1 MGTFELLVIAAMI
14 AFNSVFAAYEIAL
27 ASIGLGRLH
36 ALKDEKRRGS
46 ASALRMKEKMEASLA
61 VVQLG
66 ITLVAAVA
74 AATGGAG
81 AAEKVEPLLMEA
93 GFSATVAALLAI
105 ALVVAPLT
113 MITILFGELVPKVFA
128 LKNKE
133 WICLKLSPPMEW
145 FAYAVWPAVWFFEK
159 SVTGI
164 VSLFGK
170 REGSE
175 GDVSEAA
182 IRELRGA
189 ASLARISKLIGRR
202 EEGIIV
208 SASRLSATPLSDI
221 MLPAEYMGMLP
232 ADQNM
237 EQALEIA
244 YRTMHTRYPITQ
256 QAGNPQRI
264 TGYVNLKDIVAEETH
279 GNVHQK
285 VSSLIRPIVSFA
297 AKASVSECLE
307 RLMRERQHIALVK
320 DGDRVVGMVTLEDI
334 VEEII
339 GEIHDEF
346 DRLPTYVRRSGDGW
360 VAGGF
365 ASLHHLR
372 DVTGLTLNPVSEKPV
387 LNVND
392 WILEHLTDPPT
403 SGLTLNDEN
412 RRVIVRKTKG
422 ALVRE
427 AYIYAIPE
435 EGAETAPS
443 SGEAS

>member
-1 MGTFELLVIAAMI
+1 MGTFELLVIALMI

-36 ALKDEKRRGS
+36 ALKDENRHG
-46 ASALRMKEKMEASLA
+46 ATSALRMKDNMEASLA

-81 AAEKVEPLLMEA
+81 AAEKVEPMLIEA
-93 GFSATVAALLAI
+93 GFSETVAALLAI

-145 FAYAVWPAVWFFEK
+145 FSYAVWPAVWFFEK

-170 REGSE
+170 RQAD
-175 GDVSEAA
+175 GDDTSEAA
-182 IRELRGA
+182 IQELHGA

-221 MLPAEYMGMLP
+221 MLPAQYMGMLP
-232 ADQNM
+232 ADETM
-237 EQALEIA
+237 EHALQLA
-244 YRTMHTRYPITQ
+244 HQTMHTRYPVTQ
-256 QAGNPQRI
+256 QAGSAQQI
-264 TGYVNLKDIVAEETH
+264 TGYVNLKDIIAENTH
-279 GNVHQK
+279 EGSQRK
-285 VSSLIRPIVSFA
+285 LSTLTRPIISFA
-297 AKASVSECLE
+297 ANASVAECLE
-307 RLMRERQHIALVK
+307 QLMRERQHIALVREN
-320 DGDRVVGMVTLEDI
+320 DQIIGMVTLEDI
-334 VEEII
+334 IEEII

-346 DRLPTYVRRSGDGW
+346 DQLPTYVRRSGDGW
-360 VAGGF
+360 IAGGF
-365 ASLHHLR
+365 ASLHHLQH
-372 DVTGLTLNPVSEKPV
+372 VTGLTLKPISEKPV
-387 LNVND
+387 LNLND
-392 WILEHLTDPPT
+392 WILEHLTDPPL
-403 SGLTLNDEN
+403 SGMTIRDEN
-412 RRVIVRKTKG
+412 NRVVVRKTKG

-427 AYIYAIPE
+427 AFIYRAPANDSKE
-435 EGAETAPS
+435 EDA
-443 SGEAS
+443 

>member
-1 MGTFELLVIAAMI
+1 MGTFELLVIALMI

-36 ALKDEKRRGS
+36 ALIDEKRGGA
-46 ASALRMKEKMEASLA
+46 ASALRMKDNMEASLA

-81 AAEKVEPLLMEA
+81 AAEKVEPMLIES
-93 GFSATVAALLAI
+93 GFSETAAALLAI
-105 ALVVAPLT
+105 TLVVAPLT

-145 FAYAVWPAVWFFEK
+145 FSYAVWPAVWFFEK

-164 VSLFGK
+164 VSLFGSPQG
-170 REGSE
+170 EDGE
-175 GDVSEAA
+175 ISEAA
-182 IRELRGA
+182 IQELRGA
-189 ASLARISKLIGRR
+189 ASLARISNLIGRR

-208 SASRLSATPLSDI
+208 SASRLSATPVSDI
-221 MLPAEYMGMLP
+221 MLPAQYMGMLS
-232 ADQNM
+232 ADETM
-237 EQALEIA
+237 ENALQLA
-244 YRTMHTRYPITQ
+244 YQTMHTRYPVTQ
-256 QAGNPQRI
+256 QAGSPQRV

-279 GNVHQK
+279 GGENRK
-285 VSSLIRPIVSFA
+285 VSTLTRPIISFA

-307 RLMRERQHIALVK
+307 RLMRERQHIALVREN
-320 DGDRVVGMVTLEDI
+320 DRVIGMVTLEDI

-346 DRLPTYVRRSGDGW
+346 DRLPTYVRRSGEGW
-360 VAGGF
+360 IAGGF
-365 ASLHHLR
+365 ASLHHLQH
-372 DVTGLTLNPVSEKPV
+372 VTGLTLKPASEKPV

-392 WILEHLTDPPT
+392 WILERLTDPPT
-403 SGLTLNDEN
+403 SGTTIEDEN
-412 RRVIVRKTKG
+412 RRIIVRKTKG

-427 AYIYAIPE
+427 AYIYCV
-435 EGAETAPS
+435 AEKDSET
-443 SGEAS
+443 EAASE

>member
-1 MGTFELLVIAAMI
+1 MGTFELLIIVLMI

-36 ALKDEKRRGS
+36 ALVDAKRVGS
-46 ASALRMKEKMEASLA
+46 GAALRMKQKMEASLA

-81 AAEKVEPLLMEA
+81 AAEKVEPMLIES
-93 GFSATVAALLAI
+93 GFSETVAALLAI
-105 ALVVAPLT
+105 VLVVAPLT
-113 MITILFGELVPKVFA
+113 MVTILFGELVPKVFA

-145 FAYAVWPAVWFFEK
+145 FSYVVWPAVWFFEK

-164 VSLFGK
+164 VSLFG
-170 REGSE
+170 GSN
-175 GDVSEAA
+175 GDKDNVSEAA

-189 ASLARISKLIGRR
+189 ASLARISKLIGKR

-208 SASRLSATPLSDI
+208 SASRLSATPLTEI
-221 MLPAEYMGMLP
+221 MLPSEYMGTLP
-232 ADQNM
+232 ADETIEN
-237 EQALEIA
+237 ALKLA

-256 QAGNPQRI
+256 RNGDPQSI
-264 TGYVNLKDIVAEETH
+264 NGYVNLKDIVAEETN
-279 GNVHQK
+279 GNTTAK
-285 VSSLIRPIVSFA
+285 VSTLIRPIISFG
-297 AKASVSECLE
+297 AKSSVSECLE
-307 RLMRERQHIALVK
+307 RLMRERQHIA
-320 DGDRVVGMVTLEDI
+320 VVRDDNRIIGMVTLEDI

-346 DRLPTYVRRSGDGW
+346 DKLPSFLRRSGEGW

-365 ASLHHLR
+365 ASLSHVR
-372 DVTGLTLNPVSEKPV
+372 DATGIVLPPPSEKPV

-392 WILEHLTDPPT
+392 WILQHFEDPP
-403 SGLTLNDEN
+403 
-412 RRVIVRKTKG
+412 RVGQTVEADGVRVTVWKTKD

-427 AYIYAIPE
+427 AYLAAIPTQE
-435 EGAETAPS
+435 PSEAESDAA
-443 SGEAS
+443 E

>member
-1 MGTFELLVIAAMI
+1 MGTFELLIIALMI

-36 ALKDEKRRGS
+36 ALKDEKRVGA
-46 ASALRMKEKMEASLA
+46 ASALRMKDNMEASLA

-81 AAEKVEPLLMEA
+81 AAEKVEPMLIES
-93 GFSATVAALLAI
+93 GFSETAAALLAI
-105 ALVVAPLT
+105 TLVVAPLT
-113 MITILFGELVPKVFA
+113 MVTILFGELVPKVFA

-145 FAYAVWPAVWFFEK
+145 FSYAVWPAVWFFEK

-170 REGSE
+170 RQGDE

-182 IRELRGA
+182 IQELRGA

-221 MLPAEYMGMLP
+221 MLPAQYMGMLP
-232 ADQNM
+232 ADETM
-237 EQALEIA
+237 ENALHLA
-244 YRTMHTRYPITQ
+244 YQTMHTRYPVTR
-256 QAGNPQRI
+256 QAGSPQQI
-264 TGYVNLKDIVAEETH
+264 TGYVNLKDIVGEETR
-279 GNVHQK
+279 GGADRK
-285 VSSLIRPIVSFA
+285 VSTVERPIISLA

-307 RLMRERQHIALVK
+307 RLMRERQHIALVRAN
-320 DGDRVVGMVTLEDI
+320 DQVVGMVTLEDI

-360 VAGGF
+360 LAGGF
-365 ASLHHLR
+365 ASLHHLQH
-372 DVTGLTLNPVSEKPV
+372 VSGLTLKPTSEKPV

-392 WILEHLTDPPT
+392 WILEQLTDPPT
-403 SGLTLNDEN
+403 SGLTLSADNV
-412 RRVIVRKTKG
+412 RVVVRKTKG

-427 AYIYAIPE
+427 AFIYSLPAEPSESEEIPE
-435 EGAETAPS
+435 P
-443 SGEAS
+443 

>member
-1 MGTFELLVIAAMI
+1 MGTFELLVIALMI

-36 ALKDEKRRGS
+36 ALVNQKQGGA
-46 ASALRMKEKMEASLA
+46 ASALRMKENMEASLA

-66 ITLVAAVA
+66 ISLVAAVA

-81 AAEKVEPLLMEA
+81 AAEKVEPMLIEA
-93 GFSATVAALLAI
+93 GFSETVAALLAI
-105 ALVVAPLT
+105 TLVVAPLT

-145 FAYAVWPAVWFFEK
+145 FSYAVWPAVWFFEK

-170 REGSE
+170 RSGNE

-182 IRELRGA
+182 IQELRGA

-221 MLPAEYMGMLP
+221 MLPAEYMGLLS
-232 ADQNM
+232 ADETM
-237 EQALEIA
+237 ENALQLA
-244 YRTMHTRYPITQ
+244 YQTMHTRYPVTEQ
-256 QAGNPQRI
+256 PGSPQRI
-264 TGYVNLKDIVAEETH
+264 VGYVNLKDIVAEETQ
-279 GNVHQK
+279 GGENKK
-285 VSSLIRPIVSFA
+285 VRTLIRPIASFA

-307 RLMRERQHIALVK
+307 RLMRERQHIALVR
-320 DGDRVVGMVTLEDI
+320 DNDRVVGMVTLEDI

-346 DRLPTYVRRSGDGW
+346 DRLPTYIRRSSDGW

-365 ASLHHLR
+365 ASLHHLQHM
-372 DVTGLTLNPVSEKPV
+372 TGLTLKPVSEKPV

-403 SGLTLNDEN
+403 SGMTFDDEN
-412 RRVIVRKTKG
+412 VRVVVRKTKG

-427 AYIYAIPE
+427 AFIYSLPQ
-435 EGAETAPS
+435 AE
-443 SGEAS
+443 SGTEASTE

>member
-1 MGTFELLVIAAMI
+1 MGTYELLIIVLMI

-36 ALKDEKRRGS
+36 ALKDEKRRG
-46 ASALRMKEKMEASLA
+46 AGSALRMKDKMEASLA

-66 ITLVAAVA
+66 ITLVGAVA

-81 AAEKVEPLLMEA
+81 AAEKVEPMLIES
-93 GFSATVAALLAI
+93 GFSETVAALLAI
-105 ALVVAPLT
+105 TLVVAPLT

-145 FAYAVWPAVWFFEK
+145 FSYAVWPAVWFFEK

-164 VSLFGK
+164 VSLFGD
-170 REGSE
+170 RQADDDDIS
-175 GDVSEAA
+175 DAA
-182 IRELRGA
+182 IQELRGA

-221 MLPAEYMGMLP
+221 MLPVQYMGMLS
-232 ADQNM
+232 ADETM
-237 EQALEIA
+237 EHALEVA
-244 YRTMHTRYPITQ
+244 YQTMHTRYPVTQ
-256 QAGNPQRI
+256 QPGSPQRI
-264 TGYVNLKDIVAEETH
+264 IGYVNLKDIVAEETH
-279 GNVHQK
+279 GDSQSK
-285 VSSLIRPIVSFA
+285 LSTLIRPIISFA
-297 AKASVSECLE
+297 AKASVAECLE
-307 RLMRERQHIALVK
+307 RLMRERQHIALVR
-320 DGDRVVGMVTLEDI
+320 DNGSIVGMVTLEDI

-346 DRLPTYVRRSGDGW
+346 DQLPTYVRRSGDGW
-360 VAGGF
+360 LAGGF
-365 ASLHHLR
+365 ASLHHLQH
-372 DVTGLTLNPVSEKPV
+372 VTGLTLNPVSEKPV

-392 WILEHLTDPPT
+392 WILEHLTDPPM
-403 SGLTLNDEN
+403 SGVTIHDEN
-412 RRVIVRKTKG
+412 HRVVVRKTNG

-427 AYIYAIPE
+427 AFIYQVPAKYSE
-435 EGAETAPS
+435 SGTPS
-443 SGEAS
+443 DED

>member
-1 MGTFELLVIAAMI
+1 MGTFELLVIALMI

-36 ALKDEKRRGS
+36 ALKDAKRGGA
-46 ASALRMKEKMEASLA
+46 ASALRMKDNMEASLA

-81 AAEKVEPLLMEA
+81 AAEKVEPMLIDS
-93 GFSATVAALLAI
+93 GFSETAAALLAI
-105 ALVVAPLT
+105 TLVVAPLT

-145 FAYAVWPAVWFFEK
+145 FSYAVWPAVWFFEK

-170 REGSE
+170 RKGDE
-175 GDVSEAA
+175 GDISEAA
-182 IRELRGA
+182 IQELRGA
-189 ASLARISKLIGRR
+189 ASLARISNLIGRR

-221 MLPAEYMGMLP
+221 MLPAQYMGMLP
-232 ADQNM
+232 ADETM
-237 EQALEIA
+237 EHALRLA
-244 YRTMHTRYPITQ
+244 YQTMHTRYPVTQ
-256 QAGNPQRI
+256 QAGSPQRI
-264 TGYVNLKDIVAEETH
+264 IGYVNLKDIVAEETH
-279 GNVHQK
+279 GHENQQVRTL
-285 VSSLIRPIVSFA
+285 VRPIISFA
-297 AKASVSECLE
+297 AKAAVSECLE
-307 RLMRERQHIALVK
+307 RLMRERQHIALVREN
-320 DGDRVVGMVTLEDI
+320 DRVIGMVTLEDI

-360 VAGGF
+360 LAGGF
-365 ASLHHLR
+365 ASLHHLQH
-372 DVTGLTLNPVSEKPV
+372 VTGLTLKPVSEKPV
-387 LNVND
+387 LNLND

-403 SGLTLNDEN
+403 SGVAINDDN
-412 RRVIVRKTKG
+412 TRVVVRKTKG

-427 AYIYAIPE
+427 AFLYSLP
-435 EGAETAPS
+435 AEDAPAEP
-443 SGEAS
+443 GQGGN

>member
-1 MGTFELLVIAAMI
+1 MGTFELLVIALMI

-36 ALKDEKRRGS
+36 ALKDQKRGGA
-46 ASALRMKEKMEASLA
+46 ASALRMKENMEASLA

-81 AAEKVEPLLMEA
+81 AAEKVEPMLIEA
-93 GFSATVAALLAI
+93 GFSETAAALLAI
-105 ALVVAPLT
+105 TLVVAPLT

-145 FAYAVWPAVWFFEK
+145 FSYAVWPAVWFFER

-170 REGSE
+170 GQGDE
-175 GDVSEAA
+175 GDITEAA
-182 IRELRGA
+182 IQELRGA
-189 ASLARISKLIGRR
+189 ASLARISNLIGRR

-208 SASRLSATPLSDI
+208 SASRLSATPLSEI
-221 MLPAEYMGMLP
+221 MLPAQYIGMLP
-232 ADQNM
+232 ADETM
-237 EQALEIA
+237 ENALHLA
-244 YRTMHTRYPITQ
+244 YQTMHTRYPVTQ
-256 QAGNPQRI
+256 QSGSPQQI
-264 TGYVNLKDIVAEETH
+264 TGYVNLKDIVGDETH
-279 GNVHQK
+279 GGENHK
-285 VSSLIRPIVSFA
+285 VSTLVRPIISFA
-297 AKASVSECLE
+297 AKSSVSECLE
-307 RLMRERQHIALVK
+307 RLMRERQHIALVREN
-320 DGDRVVGMVTLEDI
+320 DRVVGMVTLEDI

-360 VAGGF
+360 LAGGF
-365 ASLHHLR
+365 ASLHHLQH
-372 DVTGLTLNPVSEKPV
+372 VTGLTLKPSSEKPV
-387 LNVND
+387 LNLND
-392 WILEHLTDPPT
+392 WILERLSGPPT
-403 SGLTLNDEN
+403 SGATVQDEN
-412 RRVIVRKTKG
+412 TRVVVRKTKE

-427 AYIYAIPE
+427 AFIYSVSH
-435 EGAETAPS
+435 EGS
-443 SGEAS
+443 VSEAASE

>member
-1 MGTFELLVIAAMI
+1 MGTYELVIIALMI

-36 ALKDEKRRGS
+36 ALKDEKRGGA
-46 ASALRMKEKMEASLA
+46 ASALRMKDNMEASLA

-81 AAEKVEPLLMEA
+81 AAEQVEPMLIES
-93 GFSATVAALLAI
+93 GFSETVAALLAI
-105 ALVVAPLT
+105 TLVVAPLT
-113 MITILFGELVPKVFA
+113 MVTILFGELVPKVFA

-145 FAYAVWPAVWFFEK
+145 FSYAVWPAVWFFEK

-170 REGSE
+170 GR
-175 GDVSEAA
+175 GDDDDISDAA
-182 IRELRGA
+182 IQELRGA

-208 SASRLSATPLSDI
+208 SASRLSATPVSDI
-221 MLPAEYMGMLP
+221 MLPAQYMGMLP
-232 ADQNM
+232 ADETM
-237 EQALEIA
+237 ENALQLA
-244 YRTMHTRYPITQ
+244 YQTMHTRYPVTQ
-256 QAGNPQRI
+256 QAGTPQRI
-264 TGYVNLKDIVAEETH
+264 TGYVNLKDIVAEATH
-279 GNVHQK
+279 GGAHHK
-285 VSSLIRPIVSFA
+285 VSVLIRPIISFA
-297 AKASVSECLE
+297 AKSSVAECLE
-307 RLMRERQHIALVK
+307 RLMRERQHIALVR
-320 DGDRVVGMVTLEDI
+320 DNDSVIGMVTLEDI

-346 DRLPTYVRRSGDGW
+346 DQLPTYVRRSGDGW
-360 VAGGF
+360 LAGGF
-365 ASLHHLR
+365 ASLHHLQH
-372 DVTGLTLNPVSEKPV
+372 VTGLTLKPISEKPV

-392 WILEHLTDPPT
+392 WILEHLAEPPK
-403 SGLTLNDEN
+403 SGMTVHEEN
-412 RRVIVRKTKG
+412 HRVVVRKTKG

-427 AYIYAIPE
+427 AFIYSLPTNNADS
-435 EGAETAPS
+435 ETTSEDA
-443 SGEAS
+443 

>member
-1 MGTFELLVIAAMI
+1 MLSVKLKPMGTFELLIIALMI

-36 ALKDEKRRGS
+36 ALVDEKRHG
-46 ASALRMKEKMEASLA
+46 AAAALRMKENMEASLA

-81 AAEKVEPLLMEA
+81 AAEKVEPMLIEA
-93 GFSATVAALLAI
+93 GFSGTIAALLAI
-105 ALVVAPLT
+105 TLVVAPLT

-145 FAYAVWPAVWFFEK
+145 FSYAVWPAVWFFER

-170 REGSE
+170 GQSSE
-175 GDVSEAA
+175 GNVSEAA

-221 MLPAEYMGMLP
+221 MLPTEYVGMLP
-232 ADQNM
+232 ADETM
-237 EQALEIA
+237 ENALQLA
-244 YRTMHTRYPITQ
+244 YQTMHTRYPVTLQPGSPQ
-256 QAGNPQRI
+256 QI
-264 TGYVNLKDIVAEETH
+264 TGYVNLKDIVAEETN
-279 GNVHQK
+279 GNANQK
-285 VSSLIRPIVSFA
+285 VSTLTRPIISFT

-307 RLMRERQHIALVK
+307 RLMRERQHIALVRE
-320 DGDRVVGMVTLEDI
+320 DDRVVGIVTLEDI

-360 VAGGF
+360 IAGGF
-365 ASLHHLR
+365 ASLHHLQH
-372 DVTGLTLNPVSEKPV
+372 VSGLTLKPVSEKPV

-403 SGLTLNDEN
+403 HGMTFQDEN
-412 RRVIVRKTKG
+412 RRVVVRKTKG

-427 AYIYAIPE
+427 AFIYSLPE
-435 EGAETAPS
+435 EN
-443 SGEAS
+443 